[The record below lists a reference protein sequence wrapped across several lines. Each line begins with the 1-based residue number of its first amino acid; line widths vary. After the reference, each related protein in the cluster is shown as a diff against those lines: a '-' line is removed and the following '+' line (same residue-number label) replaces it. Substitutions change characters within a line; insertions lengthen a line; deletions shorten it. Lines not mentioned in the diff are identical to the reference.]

1 MREDNIVGVDIGGTF
16 TDFVSY
22 DATTGIIENWKNLTT
37 PENPIE
43 GVLEGLS
50 KIESMATVNKVRL
63 GTTIATNALLTRKGA
78 KVAYVTTNGFKDV
91 PFIQRGDRRSHYDI
105 TWIKT
110 KAFVSRANCYEVAE
124 RMSALG
130 EEVLALDEASVR
142 KVAQA
147 IRDDGTIEA
156 IAVCTLFSYV
166 NPAHEDRI
174 AKILAEELPDIPISS
189 SFHVLPKWKEYDR
202 ASTTIAD
209 AFLKPIVQE
218 SFARIKACLDDL
230 GIGDKVGVI
239 KSNGGE
245 SSIWGAAATPVQMA
259 LSGPTGAVVATR
271 TVAELTG
278 IKNLV
283 VFDMGGTSTDCAT
296 VVNGQEN
303 ITTDFE
309 IEWGI
314 PIQVPMID
322 VHTIGAGGGSLA
334 WIDKGGLLR
343 MGPQSA
349 TSVPGPA
356 CYGRG
361 GLEATV
367 TDANV
372 VLGRI
377 NPDFFLGGRMK
388 LDASAA
394 HSAVARI
401 ADALQM
407 AVDDAALAMLQIAN
421 NNMLGALRTVLLQR
435 GLDPRDFTLL
445 SSGGAGPVHICD
457 LLDIS
462 GIPQGL
468 VPNYPGQFSAF
479 GFIMTNARVDKQRT
493 IQQVSTRFDACAV
506 DEAMTSLV
514 STALG
519 ELTEQGYVDNI
530 QVQRSI
536 EARYL
541 GQNHGLELPVNVASI
556 TAESAVQLWQKFHE
570 IHKARFG
577 FSIPGETIELVTIKA
592 VAIASSEK
600 PNIPSLAPAQQP
612 AKANA
617 SRKVRF
623 EEGWIDTPVYERETL
638 LQNHVIEGPA
648 IIEESASVTIL
659 RPDQRIRV
667 NEYGYMLVTAKSKEG
682 K

>member
-1 MREDNIVGVDIGGTF
+1 MREDNIVGIDIGGTF

-22 DATTGIIENWKNLTT
+22 DATTGQIENWKNLTT

-50 KIESMATVNKVRL
+50 KIESMETVNKVRL

-78 KVAYVTTNGFKDV
+78 KVAYVTTCGFKDV

-105 TWIKT
+105 SWIKT
-110 KAFVSRANCYEVAE
+110 KPFVSRADCFEVVE
-124 RMSALG
+124 RVSALG
-130 EEVLALDEASVR
+130 EEIIALDESGVR
-142 KVAQA
+142 EIAKQ
-147 IRDDGTIEA
+147 IREDGTIEA

-166 NPAHEDRI
+166 NPKHEDRI
-174 AKILAEELPDIPISS
+174 AEILAEELPTIPVSS
-189 SFHVLPKWKEYDR
+189 SFNVLPKWKEYDR

-218 SFARIKACLDDL
+218 SFARIKSCLDDL
-230 GIGDKVGVI
+230 GVGDKVGVI

-283 VFDMGGTSTDCAT
+283 IFDMGGTSTDCAT

-377 NPDFFLGGRMK
+377 NPDYFLGGRMK
-388 LDASAA
+388 LDAKAA
-394 HSAVARI
+394 HQAVARI
-401 ADALQM
+401 ADKLQM
-407 AVDDAALAMLQIAN
+407 AVDEAAMAMLQIAN

-445 SSGGAGPVHICD
+445 SSGGAGPVHVCD
-457 LLDIS
+457 LLNIS

-479 GFIMTNARVDKQRT
+479 GFIMTNARVDKHRT
-493 IQQVSTRFDACAV
+493 IQQVSTRFDAASVDQTMIGLVEAAV
-506 DEAMTSLV
+506 KELV
-514 STALG
+514 D
-519 ELTEQGYVDNI
+519 QGYEQNI

-541 GQNHGLELPVNVASI
+541 GQNHGLELQVAMETI
-556 TAESAVQLWQKFHE
+556 TDESASQLWASFHE

-577 FSIPGETIELVTIKA
+577 FAIPGETIELVTVKVVA
-592 VAIASSEK
+592 VASAEK
-600 PNIPSLAPAQQP
+600 PNIPKLPAATTP
-612 AKANA
+612 AAWIS
-617 SRKVRF
+617 SRKVRY
-623 EEGWIDTPVYERETL
+623 EQGWIDTPIYDRTNL
-638 LQNHVIEGPA
+638 LCGHTIYGPA
-648 IIEESASVTIL
+648 VIEESASVTIL
-659 RPDQRIRV
+659 RPDQQIVV
-667 NEYGYMLVTAKSKEG
+667 NEYGYMLVSAKVVGGE
-682 K
+682 

>member
-22 DATTGIIENWKNLTT
+22 DATTGKIENWKNLTT
-37 PENPIE
+37 PANPID

-50 KIESMATVNKVRL
+50 NIESMATVNKIRL

-110 KAFVSRANCYEVAE
+110 KAFVSRADCYEVAE
-124 RMSALG
+124 RISALG
-130 EEVLALDEASVR
+130 EVVLPLDEGSVR

-147 IRDDGTIEA
+147 IRNDGTIEA

-166 NPAHEDRI
+166 NPKHEDRI
-174 AKILAEELPDIPISS
+174 AQILAEELPDIPISS

-218 SFARIKACLDDL
+218 SFARIKTCLDDL

-245 SSIWGAAATPVQMA
+245 SSIRGAAATPVQMA

-394 HSAVARI
+394 HRAVARI
-401 ADALQM
+401 ADKLNM
-407 AVDDAALAMLQIAN
+407 AVDEAAMAMLQIAN

-457 LLDIS
+457 LLEIS

-493 IQQVSTRFDACAV
+493 IQQVSTRFDALAV
-506 DEAMTSLV
+506 DEAMTHLV
-514 STALG
+514 SSAVS

-530 QVQRSI
+530 HVQRSI

-541 GQNHGLELPVNVASI
+541 GQNHGLELPVDVASI
-556 TAESAVQLWQKFHE
+556 DTESAARLWQKFHE

-577 FSIPGETIELVTIKA
+577 FSTPGETIELVTIKA
-592 VAIASSEK
+592 VAIASCEK
-600 PNIPSLAPAQQP
+600 PHIATLTLAEKP
-612 AKANA
+612 AKANS
-617 SRKVRF
+617 SRKVRY
-623 EEGWIDTPVYERETL
+623 EGGWIDTPVYDRETL
-638 LQNHVIEGPA
+638 LQNHVITGPA

-659 RPDQRIRV
+659 RPDQQIRV
-667 NEYGYMLVTAKSKEG
+667 NEYGYMLVTAKSAEG